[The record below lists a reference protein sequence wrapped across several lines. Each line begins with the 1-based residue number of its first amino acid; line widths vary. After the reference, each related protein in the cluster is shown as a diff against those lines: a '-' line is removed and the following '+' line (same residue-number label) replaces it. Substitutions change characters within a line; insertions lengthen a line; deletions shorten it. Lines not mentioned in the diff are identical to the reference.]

1 MLHTVNKSPF
11 ERTNLKS
18 CLRLAGKGDAI
29 MLIED
34 AVYAA
39 VQGTAVADTMAGAK
53 DDFQVYVMGP
63 DLDAR
68 GISRDSVIDGINV
81 VGYDGF
87 VDLVVEHETSQAWL

>member
-11 ERTNLKS
+11 ERTNLQS
-18 CLRLAGKGDAI
+18 CLRLAGEGDAI
-29 MLIED
+29 LLFED

-39 VQGTAVADTMAGAK
+39 VREAAVANSMNEAK
-53 DDFQVYVMGP
+53 IAYKVYVMGP

-68 GISRDSVIDGINV
+68 GISRDNVIEGIDV
-81 VGYDGF
+81 VEYDGF